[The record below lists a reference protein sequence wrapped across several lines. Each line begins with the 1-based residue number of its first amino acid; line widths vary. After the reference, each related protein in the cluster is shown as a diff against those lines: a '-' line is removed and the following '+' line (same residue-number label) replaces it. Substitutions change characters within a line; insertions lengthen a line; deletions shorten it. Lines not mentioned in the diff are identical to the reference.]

1 MNKITKEIKTGLL
14 LLMAICVLVLI
25 LTLFVTLVAQITMP
39 DKANGSLLYVDGKV
53 VGSELIGQ
61 SFTSPG
67 YFHGRPSAVDYNSA
81 ESGGTNYG
89 PTSAE
94 LMKQV
99 SQRIEQVRR
108 ENGLPPDAPV
118 PADLVLASGSGL
130 DPHISV
136 ESAMLQV
143 PRVAI
148 ARGLPESEV
157 KALVEQHIET
167 PQLGFL
173 GQERVN
179 VLKLNLALDELTR
192 ESRP

>member
-1 MNKITKEIKTGLL
+1 MNKITKDIRIAVSLFI
-14 LLMAICVLVLI
+14 AICVLVMVY
-25 LTLFVTLVAQITMP
+25 TLFVTLIAQITMP

-67 YFHGRPSAVDYNSA
+67 YFHGRPSAVDYDSIESA
-81 ESGGTNYG
+81 GTNYG

-94 LMKQV
+94 LMKEV

-108 ENGLPPDAPV
+108 ENGLPLDAPV

-136 ESAMLQV
+136 ESAMLQI

>member
-1 MNKITKEIKTGLL
+1 MNKITKEVRTGILL
-14 LLMAICVLVLI
+14 FMAACVLVLI

-67 YFHGRPSAVDYNSA
+67 YFHGRPSAVDYDATESA
-81 ESGGTNYG
+81 GSNYG

-99 SQRIEQVRR
+99 SQRLEQVRR

-136 ESAMLQV
+136 EGAMLQV
-143 PRVAI
+143 PRVAT

-157 KALVEQHIET
+157 KMLVEQHIET